1 MSEDLPTLGTP
12 MTMMQY
18 STLCRRKGG
27 LRPAG
32 QEGRPRTEAAHPT
45 CREPRAAGGPPTR
58 PPRPTAAQ
66 QLGPAHQ
73 PLLGDSGS
81 CSRPVP

>member
-27 LRPAG
+27 AQASWAG
-32 QEGRPRTEAAHPT
+32 GQAPHRGRPPHLPRTKGRWGTAYP
-45 CREPRAAGGPPTR
+45 
-58 PPRPTAAQ
+58 PTAAHR
-66 QLGPAHQ
+66 GPAAG
-73 PLLGDSGS
+73 PCPPTSP
-81 CSRPVP
+81 R